1 MLKPRTRRYNTN
13 TICHNVCIWGAYIT
27 NPIWT
32 QLKQKYINA
41 TNIYTYIYL
50 QIYRMI
56 WCILYENIK
65 EQTRYTFTYQSL
77 CRWVCT
83 ERHSWIAC
91 VMEWQV
97 HQLCTNSACIPGANL
112 PIYHRV
118 DNEQPSCW
126 LYRLPADNDAWPT
139 KFVSPVFV
147 TWWRC
152 PLRHDCIWRCV
163 WWVHS
168 VTGASTQGGARIII
182 KRKTTWWRHDMQR
195 FSAVLAL
202 CEGIHR

>member
-1 MLKPRTRRYNTN
+1 MCAYGVPTLRTRYG
-13 TICHNVCIWGAYIT
+13 HNYKQNYID
-27 NPIWT
+27 
-32 QLKQKYINA
+32 A
-41 TNIYTYIYL
+41 TNIYIYIYTNMSHDL
-50 QIYRMI
+50 MHFVWKYKRTNKIH
-56 WCILYENIK
+56 LYN
-65 EQTRYTFTYQSL
+65 QSL
-77 CRWVCT
+77 CRWVWT
-83 ERHSWIAC
+83 ERYSWIAC
-91 VMEWQV
+91 VMEWQI
-97 HQLCTNSACIPGANL
+97 HQLCTKSACIPGANL

-126 LYRLPADNDAWPT
+126 LYRLPADNDARPA

-163 WWVHS
+163 WWAHS
-168 VTGASTQGGARIII
+168 VTGASTQWGTRIIMI
-182 KRKTTWWRHDMQR
+182 KRKTTRWRHDMQR